1 MNGHASNRLSIARSV
16 RHDLADTVG
25 RPGTRIIYLRWIHLW
40 PQSPHFGLTHVP
52 ASISPENLHF
62 QCLLRDN
69 SARNSEITRT
79 HRTNN
84 PSSSP
89 PPFSSS
95 TLFRF
100 SSLLRH
106 SRYPSIFSFSTKS
119 KIETFVI
126 LQFPSN
132 LLSALNISSFHSHSW
147 WNRFSGLL
155 VLEKKDE
162 RGGKTR
168 WSPYV
173 FHWRGNLDASL
184 GTDWFYLTG
193 ITYRGDNTRRV
204 VVTSINNRR
213 ETYPSRRK
221 WSEISGQGKGML
233 EMAEKRRE
241 GCVYVTADLHVR

>member
-84 PSSSP
+84 PSSSS

-106 SRYPSIFSFSTKS
+106 SRYPSILSFSTKS

-132 LLSALNISSFHSHSW
+132 LSALNISSFHSHSW

-155 VLEKKDE
+155 RWRRRMKGV
-162 RGGKTR
+162 GK
-168 WSPYV
+168 
-173 FHWRGNLDASL
+173 LD
-184 GTDWFYLTG
+184 DRHMF
-193 ITYRGDNTRRV
+193 
-204 VVTSINNRR
+204 SIDAA
-213 ETYPSRRK
+213 
-221 WSEISGQGKGML
+221 I
-233 EMAEKRRE
+233 
-241 GCVYVTADLHVR
+241 